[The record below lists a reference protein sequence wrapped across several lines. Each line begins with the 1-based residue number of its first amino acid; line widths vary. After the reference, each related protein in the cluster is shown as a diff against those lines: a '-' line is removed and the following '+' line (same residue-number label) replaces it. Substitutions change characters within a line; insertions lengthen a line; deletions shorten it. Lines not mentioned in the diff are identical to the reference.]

1 MEFLKFVSLVNN
13 GPQPDVSSH
22 LFLPVSKKCLEFRMP
37 EIEFP
42 KELTTRRIK
51 KDEADVQS
59 MINTITENGQPLGI

>member
-1 MEFLKFVSLVNN
+1 MS
-13 GPQPDVSSH
+13 GASD
-22 LFLPVSKKCLEFRMP
+22 

-59 MINTITENGQPLGI
+59 MINTITEKNGQPLGI